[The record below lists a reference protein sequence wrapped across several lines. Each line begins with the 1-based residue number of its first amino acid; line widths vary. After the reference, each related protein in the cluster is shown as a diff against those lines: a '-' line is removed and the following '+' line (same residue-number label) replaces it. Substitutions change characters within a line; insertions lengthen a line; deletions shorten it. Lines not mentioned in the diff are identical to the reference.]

1 MDTQD
6 AIGALGDPGLREV
19 ARARLAAQGRAAVG
33 PLIRALLTTD
43 SVQVRA
49 RIDGLLNRDIGPDL
63 AFDDVLEA
71 LAAAPD
77 ETSRRRLGST
87 FTSFRSVDRFVDALR
102 HSSPAVRSAAAFG
115 IQSVCMVA
123 FGRSPLPGVDYVRVT
138 EALIPLLGD
147 PDPDVAQRGG
157 WALGLL
163 GPATHE
169 PLRRVRAHGPG
180 RLRARALATLAASGG
195 EEALSA
201 ADRAAVERLI
211 RVKLPRDRARPLD
224 LCSASWL
231 AVPTEDHQSIAQA
244 LGLHEIR
251 PATFAL
257 GYDIVAH
264 DTMDCAEYGR
274 VYVTPAVDGWTL
286 VLGPWCSPV
295 DPERAADVLA
305 VVTSLSRRYGRAQAY
320 FFGEQGGGSGWLI
333 AEQGAVLRR
342 RSATERTCD
351 ADLAMGSPLPEE
363 LTAGLEEGLTPKDS
377 EDDWE
382 SFATYLAPV
391 LAGRLG
397 VSPFDLEPTTP
408 VRGAGFTALTPYARE
423 HGRPATGAYA
433 I

>member
-6 AIGALGDPGLREV
+6 AIGALGDPGLCEV

-49 RIDGLLNRDIGPDL
+49 RIGGLLNRDIGPDL

-87 FTSFRSVDRFVDALR
+87 FTAFRSVDRFVDALR
-102 HSSPAVRSAAAFG
+102 HPSPAVRSSAAFG

-123 FGRSPLPGVDYVRVT
+123 FGRSPRPGVDYVRVI

-147 PDPDVAQRGG
+147 PDPDVAQRAE

-211 RVKLPRDRARPLD
+211 RVKVPSDRARPLD

-231 AVPTEDHQSIAQA
+231 AVHTED
-244 LGLHEIR
+244 R
-251 PATFAL
+251 
-257 GYDIVAH
+257 
-264 DTMDCAEYGR
+264 
-274 VYVTPAVDGWTL
+274 
-286 VLGPWCSPV
+286 
-295 DPERAADVLA
+295 
-305 VVTSLSRRYGRAQAY
+305 
-320 FFGEQGGGSGWLI
+320 
-333 AEQGAVLRR
+333 
-342 RSATERTCD
+342 
-351 ADLAMGSPLPEE
+351 
-363 LTAGLEEGLTPKDS
+363 
-377 EDDWE
+377 
-382 SFATYLAPV
+382 
-391 LAGRLG
+391 
-397 VSPFDLEPTTP
+397 
-408 VRGAGFTALTPYARE
+408 
-423 HGRPATGAYA
+423 
-433 I
+433 